1 MTPEQI
7 EANLQALKI
16 KYEQLRV
23 KFNTHRDN
31 KEIHKEMI

>member
-1 MTPEQI
+1 MTIEQLTAEI
-7 EANLQALKI
+7 NDLKI

-31 KEIHKEMI
+31 KKIHKEK